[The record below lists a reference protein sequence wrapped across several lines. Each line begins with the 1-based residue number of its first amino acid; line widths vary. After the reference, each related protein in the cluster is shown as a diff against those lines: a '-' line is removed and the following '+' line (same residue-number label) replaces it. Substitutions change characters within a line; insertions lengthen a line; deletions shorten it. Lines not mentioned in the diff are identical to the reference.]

1 MKKVRK
7 KSRKNL
13 EVKKKCVSLQSLSET
28 GERMRDERAR
38 EGHWKI
44 IDKADRSKNKEST
57 TKYRERLTRALI
69 PSRNEQQSG
78 SGERYNY
85 TMKSLI
91 LAQDER

>member
-1 MKKVRK
+1 MRIFAVPFG
-7 KSRKNL
+7 NGGAD
-13 EVKKKCVSLQSLSET
+13 EGGESER
-28 GERMRDERAR
+28 GVV
-38 EGHWKI
+38 WKI
-44 IDKADRSKNKEST
+44 IDKADRNKNKEST